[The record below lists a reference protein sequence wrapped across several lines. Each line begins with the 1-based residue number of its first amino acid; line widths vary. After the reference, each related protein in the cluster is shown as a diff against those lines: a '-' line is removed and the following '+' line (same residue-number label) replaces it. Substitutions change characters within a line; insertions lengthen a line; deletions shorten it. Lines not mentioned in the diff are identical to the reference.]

1 MKVRIIKANG
11 IKEFEPVFDLEFLE
25 QFAKNMPTFTLEII
39 LQQPVDP
46 QQPGG
51 LWKYTNTADIMPY
64 SSSNGGLW
72 KNTNTADIM
81 PYSSSNGTTINNE
94 AFFKISSISS
104 PSS

>member
-25 QFAKNMPTFTLEII
+25 QFAKNMPTFTLPLEII
-39 LQQPVDP
+39 LQQPVAP
-46 QQPGG
+46 
-51 LWKYTNTADIMPY
+51 WKYTNTADIMPY